1 MSIFNDI
8 TYNKVA
14 TSVSIIT
21 ALTVPSVATDIYTTT
36 SSITTSSYDKSINY
50 TTNKQSTID
59 SSNIKNDIEMLR
71 LLEIDEL
78 NNELNIKF
86 NTFISKT
93 WLPANNILNKSCLFV
108 TVDKQ
113 EELIENYEDFEL
125 ELYLALEEKINK
137 SSFFDMIALI

>member
-1 MSIFNDI
+1 MSIFNN
-8 TYNKVA
+8 TNYNKVA

-21 ALTVPSVATDIYTTT
+21 ALTIPSIATDVYNVT
-36 SSITTSSYDKSINY
+36 SSIATSSYDKSIDY
-50 TTNKQSTID
+50 SISKQSTMD
-59 SSNIKNDIEMLR
+59 NSNIKNDIEMLR

-78 NNELNIKF
+78 NNELNMKL
-86 NTFISKT
+86 NTSISKT

-108 TVDKQ
+108 TVENQ
-113 EELIENYEDFEL
+113 EDLIENYKDFEL